1 MGNPIIFYGITNET
15 ASRLDKFVS
24 ITGEPVVFST
34 KDEEIKNYRGEINKL
49 YLDKYE
55 VVQINE
61 AFKRYPDADVWVTY
75 AIANNTARILS
86 GIFKSLLAVSFVI
99 P

>member
-34 KDEEIKNYRGEINKL
+34 KDEEIKNYRGG
-49 YLDKYE
+49 DK
-55 VVQINE
+55 
-61 AFKRYPDADVWVTY
+61 
-75 AIANNTARILS
+75 
-86 GIFKSLLAVSFVI
+86 
-99 P
+99 